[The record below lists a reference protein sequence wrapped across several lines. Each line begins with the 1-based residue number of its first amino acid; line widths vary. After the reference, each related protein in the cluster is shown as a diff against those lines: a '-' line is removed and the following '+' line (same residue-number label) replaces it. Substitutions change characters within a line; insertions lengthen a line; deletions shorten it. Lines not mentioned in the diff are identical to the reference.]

1 MNRKQRM
8 MENNNGWPVVNQLLD
23 GAPFFAQLTNS
34 LVLNRGTGS
43 PTYTGATTKTF
54 PDNEG
59 VLRTAIAGE
68 ARFVGARR
76 VRNLLPASTEDLS
89 SAGFTRFNAT
99 ASTDTLTASVGAG
112 FHYTYSGSGSY
123 TAATKYIYSVEVERT
138 NNDWIFVGL
147 NDGQLS
153 YFNTTTGLFGTTDGT
168 VSSASATLVSAGVYR
183 IALAAIPGAVA
194 VKCTVGIA
202 NANGGASF
210 VAVGTET
217 IKARKFQLEDITGR
231 ADQTTPSEYVS
242 VGALDYRS
250 TQDPLYLSLPGT
262 AGHYASTP
270 DSVAASVTGDID
282 IRVKV
287 AMADWTPTTYANIIS
302 KWVGATYSY
311 TFQFDTTVGRLLLA
325 GNSGGFAAVSSV
337 GTGFTDG
344 TTHWVRG
351 TRVAATG
358 VVTFYTSEDGESW
371 GQLGTPVAGTAGAI
385 SDDSVAVGIGGN
397 SSGPSALNGKIF
409 SAQIYDEIDGT
420 TPVVDFNPHRDATT
434 PAGTITSST
443 TGEVWTIN
451 GASSVVRNAAYHGSM
466 VDGVKCYDTDLS
478 GNPIAASTLKG
489 YLAEPAATNLCLQ
502 SQTIATAPW
511 QVGVGIAATADQY
524 VAPDGTTT
532 MDKLTAIG
540 GYTQHFWFQQITTTA
555 ATHTYSAYVR
565 YVNNQWMTLGIYD
578 GAGSYYCA
586 FDILNGVVGS
596 TFGTVIGAIEATEE
610 AGVFRVS
617 ITATVA
623 ANVLSQ
629 IYFGVVNAD
638 DPSFGL
644 WPAVGT
650 EAIGVWGAQVE
661 LGSAATSYI
670 PTTTVAVARN
680 ADVLTY
686 TGGDIANI
694 KTLAATFRREAGVSA
709 AGWAAT
715 LSDGT
720 VNNYMSVSVDSATES
735 RFLGVSGGAVQWDAT
750 PSYTAGT
757 QSKASFSAATNDIKM
772 DKDGT
777 AQAQDTIATV
787 PTVTQL
793 NVGHA
798 AGSFVLNGHVGH
810 IYGWTTNKSQSELS
824 AVDR

>member
-1 MNRKQRM
+1 MDRKRRL
-8 MENNNGWPVVNQLLD
+8 MENNNGWPLRSQLLD
-23 GAPFFAQLTNS
+23 GAPFYAQLTNS

-242 VGALDYRS
+242 VGV
-250 TQDPLYLSLPGT
+250 LSAP
-262 AGHYASTP
+262 
-270 DSVAASVTGDID
+270 
-282 IRVKV
+282 
-287 AMADWTPTTYANIIS
+287 
-302 KWVGATYSY
+302 
-311 TFQFDTTVGRLLLA
+311 
-325 GNSGGFAAVSSV
+325 
-337 GTGFTDG
+337 
-344 TTHWVRG
+344 
-351 TRVAATG
+351 
-358 VVTFYTSEDGESW
+358 
-371 GQLGTPVAGTAGAI
+371 
-385 SDDSVAVGIGGN
+385 
-397 SSGPSALNGKIF
+397 
-409 SAQIYDEIDGT
+409 
-420 TPVVDFNPHRDATT
+420 
-434 PAGTITSST
+434 
-443 TGEVWTIN
+443 
-451 GASSVVRNAAYHGSM
+451 YHGAG
-466 VDGVKCYDTDLS
+466 VDGVKYFDTDLS

-502 SQTIATAPW
+502 SQNLSTTWATDGSSS
-511 QVGVGIAATADQY
+511 VTEDQY

-532 MDKLTAIG
+532 MDKVTNIAG
-540 GYTQHFWFQQITTTA
+540 TFQHYLKQGIAFSAGVTTA
-555 ATHTYSAYVR
+555 SAYLR
-565 YVNNQWMTLGIYD
+565 YVNNRWAAIVMSNGGGLL
-578 GAGSYYCA
+578 AAS
-586 FDILNGVVGS
+586 FDLLNGVAGTLGAGTTS
-596 TFGTVIGAIEATEE
+596 TIQATAIAN
-610 AGVFRVS
+610 VYRVS
-617 ITATVA
+617 ITGTMA
-623 ANVLSQ
+623 AGAGNLYISL
-629 IYFGVVNAD
+629 NSTDTA
-638 DPSFGL
+638 SL
-644 WPAVGT
+644 ENHTAAGT
-650 EAIGVWGAQVE
+650 ETVGAWGAQVE